1 MMSYLTEYQET
12 SDNNDGSHCSSLLSS
27 LDNDSQS
34 DSSTEVPI
42 GEDEW
47 PPSDEDT
54 IAKDYVEARLED
66 NNNNTEA
73 DNKQPVGT
81 LKAKRPITDIGM

>member
-12 SDNNDGSHCSSLLSS
+12 LDNNDGSHCSSLLSS

-42 GEDEW
+42 REDEW
-47 PPSDEDT
+47 PSSDKDT
-54 IAKDYVEARLED
+54 TGKGYVEARLED
-66 NNNNTEA
+66 PNNKEA

>member
-12 SDNNDGSHCSSLLSS
+12 LDNNDGSHCSSLLSS

-42 GEDEW
+42 GDDEW

-54 IAKDYVEARLED
+54 TGKAYVEARLED
-66 NNNNTEA
+66 SNNKGA
-73 DNKQPVGT
+73 DNKQPVGA

>member
-12 SDNNDGSHCSSLLSS
+12 LDNDDGSHCSSLLSA
-27 LDNDSQS
+27 LDDDSQS

-42 GEDEW
+42 RQDEW

-54 IAKDYVEARLED
+54 TGKDYVEARLED
-66 NNNNTEA
+66 NNNTEQGM
-73 DNKQPVGT
+73 KQ
-81 LKAKRPITDIGM
+81 